1 VRTTFRRF
9 RRVAVAV
16 AVEVGRRGE
25 RYMGEPGLSWK
36 YRWHS
41 GDRIACL
48 DHEAVFG
55 HPDLRSTVA
64 PAADRAGRDC
74 TFAQAISSTCDEES
88 DQGRGALTF
97 TGHL

>member
-1 VRTTFRRF
+1 MRTTFRRF
-9 RRVAVAV
+9 CRVAVAV
-16 AVEVGRRGE
+16 QVEAGPFGE
-25 RYMGEPGLSWK
+25 RYTGEPVLSWK
-36 YRWHS
+36 YRWHL

-55 HPDLRSTVA
+55 HPDLRSTVT
-64 PAADRAGRDC
+64 PAACRDC
-74 TFAQAISSTCDEES
+74 TFGQAISSTCDEES